1 MTSAHPAIPLT
12 CRQLRLHPVGAPQPG
27 ASDGA
32 CGSSARRRE
41 GERDPAGQVVVLL
54 TDPLTRRCG
63 TGETQRKAG
72 DASWARGQV
81 SETYRHAGDE
91 EDAHRMSH
99 NPEVAGSNPAP
110 ATKRSSHFTSVH

>member
-1 MTSAHPAIPLT
+1 MTSACTGIPIM
-12 CRQLRLHPVGAPQPG
+12 CRQVRLRSVGAPRSG
-27 ASDGA
+27 ASAGA
-32 CGSSARRRE
+32 CGASARRRA
-41 GERDPAGQVVVLL
+41 GEREPAGQVVVLL